1 MSSKQKLIVQVGV
14 VFVIILA
21 LIYLIINALNG
32 PNKVS
37 QDDTQLIESRTSLLE
52 ESDESENLE
61 SLVTISESRIFSQE
75 SSGESSTSIP
85 DDQES
90 LVQQLARDEERKR
103 QESIIQESL
112 YQESIQESQY
122 QSSIIEQRVQ
132 ESLAQIE
139 AQRNEKIKQE
149 QERQQLIES
158 IRQRELAKVEA
169 ERKEQESIKQ
179 ESIKQESIK
188 QESIKQE
195 SIKQESILEESRIQ
209 ESIKQESI
217 IEESRVQ
224 ESLLQESIIESSIQE
239 SISESIRLE
248 QESVDETVSEGP
260 ESEEPQSE
268 SETSEETPSEQEPL
282 AQELHNFVG
291 AFKWLKDYQDG
302 YILFSLVELGDEL
315 SEEPSE
321 DPGQEPS
328 EEQNQEP
335 SQDTTLIDTQIG
347 VFENTLHIKSLQQ
360 DIYLNDDGVYYNL
373 DHELGYIQDEGLTNQ
388 YQGHYAHIANTE
400 GQPLII
406 DQYRELITD
415 TFSEFES
422 FMRSIDPTRVYTT
435 DANAQEIEL
444 TQEEVDTFNQ
454 LLSELYHYNY
464 PSHTIPS
471 IENAKYY
478 LMVTDTG
485 LLGIRVESS
494 ESLELY
500 KIAIG
505 SDRRNL
511 DESLFNPDN
520 LKLTDLGEFQTQR
533 DGLLTQ
539 REQELEDAQTEQ

>member
-14 VFVIILA
+14 VFVVILA
-21 LIYLIINALNG
+21 LIFLIINALNG

-37 QDDTQLIESRTSLLE
+37 QDDTQLSESRTTLLE
-52 ESDESENLE
+52 GSNESENSE
-61 SLVTISESRIFSQE
+61 SLVTISESRVSSQE

-139 AQRNEKIKQE
+139 AQRNESIQQE

-188 QESIKQE
+188 QESI
-195 SIKQESILEESRIQ
+195 LEESRIQ
-209 ESIKQESI
+209 ESIKEESI
-217 IEESRVQ
+217 LEESRVQ

-239 SISESIRLE
+239 SISESISLE

-268 SETSEETPSEQEPL
+268 SETSGVKPSEQEPL

-315 SEEPSE
+315 IEEPS
-321 DPGQEPS
+321 QEPS
-328 EEQNQEP
+328 EEP

-347 VFENTLHIKSLQQ
+347 VFESTLHIKTLQQ
-360 DIYLNDDGVYYNL
+360 DVYLNEGGVYYNL

-388 YQGHYAHIANTE
+388 YQGHYAHIANTD

-415 TFSEFES
+415 TFSEFEL
-422 FMRSIDPTRVYTT
+422 FMRRIDPTRVYTT

-454 LLSELYHYNY
+454 LFSKLYHYNY

-478 LMVTDTG
+478 LTVTDTG

-511 DESLFNPDN
+511 DESSFNPDN
-520 LKLTDLGEFQTQR
+520 LTLTDLGEFQTQR
-533 DGLLTQ
+533 DELLTQ

>member
-14 VFVIILA
+14 VFVVILA
-21 LIYLIINALNG
+21 LIFLIINALNG
-32 PNKVS
+32 PNKDS
-37 QDDTQLIESRTSLLE
+37 QDDTQLSESSTSLLE
-52 ESDESENLE
+52 ESNESENSE
-61 SLVTISESRIFSQE
+61 SLFTISESRVSSQE

-122 QSSIIEQRVQ
+122 QSSIVEQRVQ
-132 ESLAQIE
+132 ESIAQIE
-139 AQRNEKIKQE
+139 SQRNEKIQQE

-188 QESIKQE
+188 QESILEESRVQESIKQE
-195 SIKQESILEESRIQ
+195 SIKQESILEESRVQESLLQ

-217 IEESRVQ
+217 LEESRVQ
-224 ESLLQESIIESSIQE
+224 ESLLQESLIESSIQA

-248 QESVDETVSEGP
+248 QESLDETVSEEP
-260 ESEEPQSE
+260 ESDEPQSE

-282 AQELHNFVG
+282 APELHNFVG

-315 SEEPSE
+315 SEEPS
-321 DPGQEPS
+321 
-328 EEQNQEP
+328 
-335 SQDTTLIDTQIG
+335 QDRTLIDTQIG
-347 VFENTLHIKSLQQ
+347 VFESTLHIKALQQ
-360 DIYLNDDGVYYNL
+360 DVYLNEGGVYYNL

-388 YQGHYAHIANTE
+388 YRGHYAHIANTDE
-400 GQPLII
+400 QPLII
-406 DQYRELITD
+406 NQYRELITD

-422 FMRSIDPTRVYTT
+422 FMRNIDPTRVYTT
-435 DANAQEIEL
+435 DANVQEIEL
-444 TQEEVDTFNQ
+444 TQEEVGIFNQ
-454 LLSELYHYNY
+454 LFSELYHYNY

-471 IENAKYY
+471 IDDAKYY
-478 LMVTDTG
+478 LTVTDTG

-494 ESLELY
+494 ESLGLY

-511 DESLFNPDN
+511 DESSFNPDN
-520 LKLTDLGEFQTQR
+520 LTLTDLGEFQTQR

>member
-14 VFVIILA
+14 VFVVILA
-21 LIYLIINALNG
+21 LIFLIINALNG
-32 PNKVS
+32 PNKDS
-37 QDDTQLIESRTSLLE
+37 QDDTQLSESSTSLLE
-52 ESDESENLE
+52 ESNESENSE
-61 SLVTISESRIFSQE
+61 SLFTISESRVSSQE
-75 SSGESSTSIP
+75 SSEQSSTSIP

-122 QSSIIEQRVQ
+122 QSSIVEQRVQ

-139 AQRNEKIKQE
+139 AQRNESIQQE

-195 SIKQESILEESRIQ
+195 SILEESRVQ

-217 IEESRVQ
+217 LEESRVQ
-224 ESLLQESIIESSIQE
+224 ESLLQESLIESSIQA

-248 QESVDETVSEGP
+248 QESLDETVSEEP
-260 ESEEPQSE
+260 ESDEPQSE

-282 AQELHNFVG
+282 APELHNFVG

-315 SEEPSE
+315 SEEPS
-321 DPGQEPS
+321 
-328 EEQNQEP
+328 
-335 SQDTTLIDTQIG
+335 QDTTLIDTQIG
-347 VFENTLHIKSLQQ
+347 VFESTLHIKALQQ
-360 DIYLNDDGVYYNL
+360 DVYLNEGGVYYNL

-388 YQGHYAHIANTE
+388 YQGQYAHIANTDE
-400 GQPLII
+400 QPLII

-444 TQEEVDTFNQ
+444 TQEEVDIFNQ
-454 LLSELYHYNY
+454 LFSELYHYNY

-471 IENAKYY
+471 IEDAKYY

-511 DESLFNPDN
+511 DESSFNPDN
-520 LKLTDLGEFQTQR
+520 LTLTDLGEFQTQR
-533 DGLLTQ
+533 DELLTQ